1 MFAKYYKN
9 MIWDDTG
16 FLLSKNRYNENSL
29 ISEIYTKKHGKISGI
44 IFGGTS
50 KKIKNYLQIGN
61 KIHINFNSKSE
72 NRIGYFKVEIQQPLS
87 AIYFDN
93 YQKLSCITSAMHLV
107 KILTAESQTNKKI
120 YVLIENFY
128 NLLKNQNWI
137 KDYIFWELELFKILG
152 YDLELNK
159 LVSKNI
165 IENKLQYIVKSSS
178 EKKIIPNFLIDKNE
192 NLVDLITLHKGLKL
206 IGDYLDKTILKPNN
220 LNHPVSRLQFIN
232 SLKQLL

>member
-1 MFAKYYKN
+1 

-29 ISEIYTKKHGKISGI
+29 ISEIYTKEHGKVSGI

-165 IENKLQYIVKSSS
+165 IENKLQYVVKSSS

-192 NLVDLITLHKGLKL
+192 NLVDLITLQKGLKL
-206 IGDYLDKTILKPNN
+206 IGDYLEKTILKPNN